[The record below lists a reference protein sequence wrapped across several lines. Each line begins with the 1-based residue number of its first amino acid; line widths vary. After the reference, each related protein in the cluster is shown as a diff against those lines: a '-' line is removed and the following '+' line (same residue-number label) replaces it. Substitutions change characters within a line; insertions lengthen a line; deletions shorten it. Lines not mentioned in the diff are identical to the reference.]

1 MNALRILGLAGFL
14 ALLATVARAEE
25 ALPPATSQANAE
37 RAAERQ
43 RIQQEKNAIGARLK
57 QAETA
62 CYQRFAVEDCL
73 RAARRGARAE
83 RAVLHQR
90 ESLIDDAERRERAQQ
105 RLKTVE
111 QRQAAHSAEERPAPR
126 VAASRPARAT
136 DPAVPEQRARK
147 QSEREASARVSQE
160 KRSQALGQQAA
171 RKRQALEEKQQA
183 AAERKARLLQQQEQE
198 KARGHQP
205 AAPLPQ

>member
-14 ALLATVARAEE
+14 ALLATVARAQE

-43 RIQQEKNAIGARLK
+43 RIQQEKNAIAARLK

-160 KRSQALGQQAA
+160 KRSQAL
-171 RKRQALEEKQQA
+171 EEKQQA